1 MLQAN
6 IIQNSIDE
14 LKSITRVDIT
24 VMDAK
29 GMVLASTCDETIG
42 QHILK
47 YFIDSPAKAQE
58 FEGSNLFKV
67 YDEDEL
73 SLIIETRGKEDAYTI
88 GKIAASEMNALLV
101 AYREKIDRT
110 SFYQNLILDNML
122 LVDIHNQSRQLK
134 IDSDSD
140 RAVYIVESDAE
151 DQTISEIL
159 KGMFP
164 MGGDD
169 AMVSVEEHGVV
180 IIKSLKGNET
190 AEDLEIIADTI
201 TDMMNTEAMVNVRV
215 AYGTIVHELKN
226 VSKSYKEAKMALEV
240 GRIFYAERSVI
251 PYNKLGIGRLIYQ
264 LPYSLCEIF
273 IKEYFGSE
281 HLPVEIDEEILTTI
295 QKFFENNLNI
305 SETSR
310 QLYIHRNT
318 LVYRIEKL
326 QKATGLD
333 MRVFEDALTFRIAL
347 MVSNYL
353 QYLEKVNV

>member
-1 MLQAN
+1 MIHAS
-6 IIQNSIDE
+6 IIQNAINE
-14 LKSITRVDIT
+14 LKNITKTDISVMEPTGQILAKTAEIPVDRNVISSF
-24 VMDAK
+24 VESA
-29 GMVLASTCDETIG
+29 A
-42 QHILK
+42 
-47 YFIDSPAKAQE
+47 DSQE
-58 FEGSNLFKV
+58 VGGCYLFKA
-67 YDEDEL
+67 YDDGEL
-73 SLIIETRGKEDAYTI
+73 SLLIQTRGTEEAYTI
-88 GKIAASEMNALLV
+88 GKIAVSEMTALLV
-101 AYREKIDRT
+101 AYREKYDRT

-122 LVDIHNQSRQLK
+122 LVDIYNQGKQLK
-134 IDSDSD
+134 IPVD
-140 RAVYIVESDAE
+140 RERAAIIVESDV
-151 DQTISEIL
+151 DDNVITEIL

-164 MGGDD
+164 TSGPD

-180 IIKSLKGNET
+180 IIKN
-190 AEDLEIIADTI
+190 LESGESYDQLEELAMTI
-201 TDMMNTEAMVNVRV
+201 TDMMNTEAMVNVKV
-215 AYGTIVHELKN
+215 SYGTIVHEIKD

-240 GRIFYAERSVI
+240 GKIFYADKAVI

-273 IKEYFGSE
+273 IKEYFGSD
-281 HLPVEIDEEILTTI
+281 HLPEEIDEEILNTI

-347 MVSNYL
+347 MVSNYV
-353 QYLEKVNV
+353 QYLEKQR